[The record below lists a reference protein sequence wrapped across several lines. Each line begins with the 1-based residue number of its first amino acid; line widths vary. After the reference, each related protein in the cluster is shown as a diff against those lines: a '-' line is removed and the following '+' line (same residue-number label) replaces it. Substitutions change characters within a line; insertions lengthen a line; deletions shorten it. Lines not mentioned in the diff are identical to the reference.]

1 MMKSARGIPAAAA
14 LVAAMAFGGPQAFAD
29 VVPINFSGDGFT
41 INGTLTIGTNT
52 APADPNPNCATDGTG
67 CRTDPTGASAITGIS
82 GMFSVSQGTTNISGV
97 ITGLVPISPANERD
111 PTFDP
116 KLPSSLSFVDFT
128 TGNPP
133 FFSYDNLYYVDGSP
147 IVCTTFPVTGTVLDD
162 YGVAFTVLDGTQDY
176 TVDLWGDG
184 NLHGPGTTAY
194 GASVTDGNS
203 LLATSFDGVNAVPE
217 PGSLA
222 LFGAGLLG
230 MMLVWRKREARL
242 AARHQAGSDNLR
254 EKWL

>member
-1 MMKSARGIPAAAA
+1 MEMMKTARGIPAAAA

-29 VVPINFSGDGFT
+29 VVPINFSGDGFS
-41 INGTLTIGTNT
+41 IHGLLTIGTNT
-52 APADPNPNCATDGTG
+52 APADPNPKCGTIG
-67 CRTDPTGASAITGIS
+67 NNACRTDPATASAITGIS
-82 GMFSVSQGTTNISGV
+82 GTFSVSQGTTNISGT

-116 KLPSSLSFVDFT
+116 KLPSSLSFVDFKN
-128 TGNPP
+128 GNPP
-133 FFSYDNLYYVDGSP
+133 FLSYDNLYYVDGSP
-147 IVCTTFPVTGTVLDD
+147 IVCTTFPFTGTVLDD
-162 YGVAFTVLDGTQDY
+162 YGVAFTVLGGTQDY

-203 LLATSFDGVNAVPE
+203 LLATSFDGVSAVPE

-230 MMLVWRKREARL
+230 MMLVWRKRSARL
-242 AARHQAGSDNLR
+242 VARPQALGAAS
-254 EKWL
+254 